1 MNKKFEIITAWLVVI
16 VVIGAIIF
24 ANVKG
29 TLNKGKDIFDEKDI
43 IKVPRMML
51 GEDFS
56 VYQKRIPG
64 VFVFVGAGNEEIGR
78 DYPNHNDK
86 FNIDEKAV
94 LISTQLYVA
103 FALESLGGEEK
114 KQHSNQKLKEEVW
127 N

>member
-1 MNKKFEIITAWLVVI
+1 M
-16 VVIGAIIF
+16 
-24 ANVKG
+24 KG